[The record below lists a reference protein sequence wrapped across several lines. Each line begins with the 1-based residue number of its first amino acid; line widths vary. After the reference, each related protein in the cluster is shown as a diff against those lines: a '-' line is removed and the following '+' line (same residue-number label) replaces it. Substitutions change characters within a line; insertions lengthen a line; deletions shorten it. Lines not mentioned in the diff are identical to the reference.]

1 MIEQKFFT
9 LKAYPRGVHLITHYI
24 ENYIN
29 NEIEIE
35 NGMVNLF
42 LQHTSASLAL
52 NENFDVS
59 VRKDVESFLEYLI
72 PDCWKKFSHTLEGC
86 DDMPAHMKSIMIG
99 SSLNIPLSK
108 GKLALG
114 RWQGI
119 YLLEH
124 RDYGG
129 ERSMVMTVIGE

>member
-1 MIEQKFFT
+1 
-9 LKAYPRGVHLITHYI
+9 
-24 ENYIN
+24 
-29 NEIEIE
+29 
-35 NGMVNLF
+35 
-42 LQHTSASLAL
+42 
-52 NENFDVS
+52 
-59 VRKDVESFLEYLI
+59 
-72 PDCWKKFSHTLEGC
+72 
-86 DDMPAHMKSIMIG
+86 MPAHMKSIMIG